1 MKRIEM
7 GQLTHADIVKEL
19 KEVRKEKELLEKSLK
34 EMSATMINNVRK
46 NYQNVGAENRIEDSG
61 ELLRT
66 NIR

>member
-1 MKRIEM
+1 M